1 MVKSTGRGKTLVAST
16 PLQEAS
22 AGPLHPLLPA
32 EPWAELLT
40 RSSLQHL
47 TAPPSP
53 GPLRTQPRGRLK
65 PPGPSLLCRSAG
77 LWAGGIG
84 GIQTNGPPDS
94 DLPSCFFTSRG
105 LGQGLGAAGLGR
117 VDTSWQCFLLLLFL
131 KLHTS
136 LENNVA
142 GQLIETLSYFSFL
155 PYQTNSRAH
164 LSLSLPK
171 GLPGKLPEVSGG
183 PALGKSQTHCRG
195 GAWCPERA
203 RASEK

>member
-1 MVKSTGRGKTLVAST
+1 MWASNHHAVHLKAFSVNTHTRHTTHTQLPGWSEVQVMAKHWRPPLPSGKRPQHPST
-16 PLQEAS
+16 PCF
-22 AGPLHPLLPA
+22 LLSPGLSCL
-32 EPWAELLT
+32 PG
-40 RSSLQHL
+40 SSLQHL

-65 PPGPSLLCRSAG
+65 PPSPSLLCRSAG

-142 GQLIETLSYFSFL
+142 G
-155 PYQTNSRAH
+155 
-164 LSLSLPK
+164 
-171 GLPGKLPEVSGG
+171 
-183 PALGKSQTHCRG
+183 
-195 GAWCPERA
+195 
-203 RASEK
+203 